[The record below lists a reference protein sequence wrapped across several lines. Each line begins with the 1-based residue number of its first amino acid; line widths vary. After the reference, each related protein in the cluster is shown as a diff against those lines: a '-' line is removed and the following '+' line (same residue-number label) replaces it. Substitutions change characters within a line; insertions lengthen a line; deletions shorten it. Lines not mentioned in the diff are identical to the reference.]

1 VKYKRQAAILRIVKE
16 KKIRTHEQ
24 LIDELTEEGFKV
36 TQATVSRDIKEMGII
51 KEPSDIGSIYAISIH
66 SHPTHER
73 KIRTIADSVIGIEA
87 AMNMIVV
94 KTHPGMAS
102 AIGASVDELLKEQFL
117 GSIAG
122 DDVLLVITKSIEE
135 AQKLKNHMQKMFGYI
150 E

>member
-1 VKYKRQAAILRIVKE
+1 MKYKRQAAILRIVKE

-24 LIDELTEEGFKV
+24 LIDELTAEGFKV
-36 TQATVSRDIKEMGII
+36 TQATVSRDIKEMGLI
-51 KEPSDIGSIYAISIH
+51 KEPSDIGSVYAISIH
-66 SHPTHER
+66 SHPAHER

-102 AIGASVDELLKEQFL
+102 AIGASVDEVLKGQFL